1 MSDDP
6 TYEQAREE
14 LATVVQRL
22 EAGGTSLQESVELW
36 QRGEDLARICQR
48 WLDGARDKLR
58 AAVDA
63 AETDQP
69 GGEARGAGRPAT

>member
-1 MSDDP
+1 MTDEP

-14 LATVVQRL
+14 LASVVQRL

-36 QRGEDLARICQR
+36 QRGEELARICQR
-48 WLDGARDKLR
+48 WLDGARDKLQ

-63 AETDQP
+63 ADAERPEGD
-69 GGEARGAGRPAT
+69 RPAT

>member
-1 MSDDP
+1 MTDEP

-14 LATVVQRL
+14 LASVVQRL

-36 QRGEDLARICQR
+36 QRGEELAKICQR
-48 WLDGARDKLR
+48 WLDGARYKLQ

-63 AETDQP
+63 AEHPD
-69 GGEARGAGRPAT
+69 GEGPAT

>member
-1 MSDDP
+1 MTDEP

-14 LATVVQRL
+14 LASVVQRL

-36 QRGEDLARICQR
+36 QRGEELARICQR
-48 WLDGARDKLR
+48 WLDGGRDKLQ

-63 AETDQP
+63 ADAERPEGD
-69 GGEARGAGRPAT
+69 RPAT